1 MATTFMV
8 SILVMRLS
16 EEAVIEGAGLD
27 IEYSQR
33 NILYQTE
40 RNEFSFTTNPDAVF
54 DDMWTCLT
62 IEH

>member
-1 MATTFMV
+1 MV

-16 EEAVIEGAGLD
+16 EEAVIKGAVLD
-27 IEYSQR
+27 MEYSQK

-40 RNEFSFTTNPDAVF
+40 RNEFSFTTKPDAVF
-54 DDMWTCLT
+54 DDMFTCLT